1 VISKAVE
8 QQYMTTDLLR
18 IRVETHVLYSE
29 RHVDLHA
36 ECVRVLGLAGSESLL
51 DVGCGPGAFPRYLRA
66 HGHIGGLA
74 GLDQS
79 SAMIAEATGA
89 STELGIEWFSGAV
102 NDLPFADGQFDV
114 VSARHMLYHVP
125 DITGALREFA
135 RVSTS
140 SGTLLA
146 VTNGRLVTP
155 RLADLQNAM
164 LTHFGLPA
172 LPDAGATFNADNAPD
187 ILREVYPEVQETTI
201 ANALVFTEAAPIVDY
216 AMTMM
221 QVQQVADDL
230 DLLTAVHEWLT
241 AEAVRRLAAM
251 GGTWRDP
258 KEVGLYVC
266 QAA

>member
-1 VISKAVE
+1 MISKAVK

-18 IRVETHVLYSE
+18 IRVDTHALYSE
-29 RHVDLHA
+29 RPVDLHA
-36 ECVRVLGLAGSESLL
+36 ECVRVLGLTGSESLL

-79 SAMIAEATGA
+79 SSMIVEAEGA
-89 STELGIEWFSGAV
+89 STELGIDWFTGVAD
-102 NDLPFADGQFDV
+102 DLPFADGQFDV

-125 DITGALREFA
+125 DITGALREFS
-135 RVSTS
+135 RVATS

-146 VTNGRLVTP
+146 VTNGRRVTP

-172 LPDAGATFNADNAPD
+172 LPDACSTFNTDNAPD
-187 ILREVYPEVQETTI
+187 ILSEVYPEVQETTV
-201 ANALVFTEAAPIVDY
+201 ANALVFTESAPIVAY

-230 DLLTAVHEWLT
+230 DLLAAVHEWLT
-241 AEAVRRLAAM
+241 TEAARRLAAM
-251 GGTWRDP
+251 GGTWHDP

-266 QAA
+266 RAA